1 MKELA
6 GRLTAL
12 DPDAGAAVRVIA
24 YFDRLAESRAGVEAL
39 VRGAAVLAGCPARLV
54 DPERRVHVRV
64 EPDGTRRDT
73 ETPPHPTW
81 PSARLSPDRA
91 AILWLERGGAET
103 GGGDAKRAGASLG
116 EGITERTGTSSGGV
130 LAGRTGAAPD
140 EAIAGHTRATPGIVG
155 TEHTEAEPSTLDA
168 EHTGTKPARVVS
180 GTDRGRARR
189 RPRQAYGGWR
199 VQHGRRQAH
208 HPNHAQRDRRE
219 TRRSHAPQAGRKAQR
234 GLTQH
239 SQRRAHRSHTS
250 TVNAEHT
257 APTPSTVNAET
268 AAAAPSVV
276 DAVILERAAGAL
288 RLVLDRT
295 RGRAPA
301 DDPALVETLLD
312 ATAPEQARLHAARR
326 LGLDPTAPARALAP
340 LNDRP
345 RVMSAG
351 PEGAPRGGPGVAE
364 SSLAAGWS
372 RTAVARAAAADGPRL
387 PGAADTDTTAVAA
400 LGRATAE
407 RQGIRTGAATPPRGS
422 DPAQPA
428 TGRTTPRAWT
438 GRLGVGPAVPV
449 LELPRSW
456 AAARTALRFTA
467 EGTSQDPGPRIVYAD
482 ELGGIALLAD
492 LVVPGAEPP
501 PDVRALETAAATTPW
516 LLATLHAVASTAS
529 LRAAATGINVHHS
542 TLQDRL
548 AHAEHLLGWPVR
560 TPQGRLRL
568 QLALAMRHL
577 ARP

>member
-39 VRGAAVLAGCPARLV
+39 VRGAAVLSGCPARLV

-64 EPDGTRRDT
+64 EPDGTRQDT
-73 ETPPHPTW
+73 ETPPNPTW
-81 PSARLSPDRA
+81 PSARLSPNGS
-91 AILWLERGGAET
+91 AILWLERGGTERDGGAVERAAAGP
-103 GGGDAKRAGASLG
+103 GGGVAEQVGVTPGRVVTSQAGAEPGTADTEVTGATPSRVDAEQAGAASGQATPGDTGATPSQADAKQAGAPPGVAIAEHAAATPTQADARQAGAQPDTAHSEQAGAQPDTADTAQAGATPSQVDARRAGAAPG
-116 EGITERTGTSSGGV
+116 VAMVVTKQVRAEPGVVIAEDTGAATSQV
-130 LAGRTGAAPD
+130 VAKQTGAAP
-140 EAIAGHTRATPGIVG
+140 G
-155 TEHTEAEPSTLDA
+155 TVVAESA
-168 EHTGTKPARVVS
+168 VPA
-180 GTDRGRARR
+180 
-189 RPRQAYGGWR
+189 
-199 VQHGRRQAH
+199 
-208 HPNHAQRDRRE
+208 
-219 TRRSHAPQAGRKAQR
+219 
-234 GLTQH
+234 L
-239 SQRRAHRSHTS
+239 
-250 TVNAEHT
+250 
-257 APTPSTVNAET
+257 
-268 AAAAPSVV
+268 SVV
-276 DAVILERAAGAL
+276 DAVILERAAVAL

-295 RGRAPA
+295 RGRAPV

-312 ATAPEQARLHAARR
+312 ATAPEQARLYAARR
-326 LGLDPTAPARALAP
+326 LGLDATAPARVLAP
-340 LNDRP
+340 LNNRP
-345 RVMSAG
+345 LVVPAG
-351 PEGAPRGGPGVAE
+351 TEGASHGGPGVSE
-364 SSLAAGWS
+364 SRPASPE
-372 RTAVARAAAADGPRL
+372 ARF
-387 PGAADTDTTAVAA
+387 GA
-400 LGRATAE
+400 
-407 RQGIRTGAATPPRGS
+407 
-422 DPAQPA
+422 
-428 TGRTTPRAWT
+428 

-467 EGTSQDPGPRIVYAD
+467 EGTPQDPGPRVVHAD

-516 LLATLHAVASTAS
+516 LPATLHAVASTAS
-529 LRAAATGINVHHS
+529 LRAAAAGINVHHS

-548 AHAEHLLGWPVR
+548 THAEHLLGWPVR